1 MLDTGILQTA
11 NWPNLFSA
19 ADQVLPHL
27 HCHPTTHLRAQA
39 TNWGNTLSI
48 THPTETAPEAGPC
61 PQRHLESTL
70 HLPTHNLSE
79 KEKQLLSVN
88 ELKKSKDISYG
99 FAYLSMKRYWND
111 FRASWIDVIQ
121 KSFSTNMG
129 LFYSIFAKHCFTLQL
144 VNMYLT
150 KELLI
155 ITVKKNNKKISLFL
169 SPWFI
174 FFSQDQFILQVL
186 KAVFIATFIQH

>member
-1 MLDTGILQTA
+1 MTLDTGILQTA

-79 KEKQLLSVN
+79 KENPLLKADSPVY
-88 ELKKSKDISYG
+88 ELKNSNNIYNG
-99 FAYLSMKRYWND
+99 FAYLSMDRYWND
-111 FRASWIDVIQ
+111 FWSKNHLVPIWV
-121 KSFSTNMG
+121 
-129 LFYSIFAKHCFTLQL
+129 CFTAFLPNI
-144 VNMYLT
+144 V
-150 KELLI
+150 LLS
-155 ITVKKNNKKISLFL
+155 N
-169 SPWFI
+169 
-174 FFSQDQFILQVL
+174 
-186 KAVFIATFIQH
+186 